1 MNNLPGIDDP
11 YWYEWYV
18 GIRNIVKMLNP
29 DNQIEYV
36 IFQSSNHET
45 IDDIVVGKKKNVE
58 LCYQVKHTRTEKNI
72 TFSSLI
78 EKDERSKKS
87 LLEAIAEG
95 WEKTNEINTI
105 PILYSN
111 KTIGVRNS
119 VKTSK
124 ITGNKYKCIALK
136 DFYLKI
142 KELVKDVQKLED
154 IVVDE
159 VNFKEQWIEFINELK
174 INNKLDFLKNF
185 KLELNQ
191 SSLEESEKEIINEIQ
206 RTFKCNDII
215 SYKVFN
221 TILSKLGIWTTTR
234 RKREKITRE
243 EVLERL
249 CIINERKYEDIYPP
263 IPFFETMIGLP
274 LSYNENFYP

>member
-1 MNNLPGIDDP
+1 MNNLSGIDDP

-36 IFQSSNHET
+36 IFQSSSHET
-45 IDDIVVGKKKNVE
+45 IDDIVVGKKENVE
-58 LCYQVKHTRTEKNI
+58 LCYQVKHTRTESNI

-78 EKDERSKKS
+78 EKDEKSKKS
-87 LLEAIAEG
+87 LLESIAEG

-111 KTIGVRNS
+111 KTMGIRSS

-124 ITGNKYKCIALK
+124 ITGKKYKCIALK

-154 IVVDE
+154 IIVDD
-159 VNFKEQWIEFINELK
+159 VDLKEQWIEFINELK
-174 INNKLDFLKNF
+174 INNKLDFLKKL

-191 SSLEESEKEIINEIQ
+191 SSLDESEKEIINEIQ

-234 RKREKITRE
+234 RKKEKITRE

-263 IPFFETMIGLP
+263 IPFLKQGR
-274 LSYNENFYP
+274 NFAKNYIKK